1 VLNFTMLYVVFF
13 RGQPVCYRIERQYT
27 YICFSQTQQYF
38 IVQLTGDK
46 FPYLDH
52 RQAIFT

>member
-1 VLNFTMLYVVFF
+1 MLYVVFF